1 MLYFF
6 ISIIKDDLTL
16 CSRTER
22 LRESSFVPS
31 EGRKVSRVMCI
42 LDDGTAIFNIH
53 PFYI

>member
-6 ISIIKDDLTL
+6 IGVIKDDVTS

-22 LRESSFVPS
+22 LRASSLVPS